1 MVSTLVIA
9 LVLLV
14 SIALI
19 GRHFILLPTNV
30 WLLFLAQPLAM
41 CSASMVVFAGGLIA
55 TKIAPDPELATLPL
69 TLMILG
75 TASAVIPAS
84 MIMKKFGRRIGT
96 IIGLS
101 GAVVGSLLGMYSA
114 MIANFELLVLGA
126 ILLGA
131 SMAFVAQMRFAAIE
145 SLDSIKDSPK
155 AISVLMVGGIF
166 AAILGPEAAVVAK
179 DWIDS
184 PHGFAGSFLALAIL
198 ILASIAFIAFLKPIG
213 VKESHTDGEA
223 RPLTEI
229 MKQPIFII
237 AVCAGAIAYS
247 VMSYIMTATPLSMHE
262 VDGHSLH
269 DTKWVIQSH
278 IVAMY
283 LPSLFSALLI
293 RFIGIARLMITGSL
307 IYVAVIIVGMSGSHV
322 MHYWWTMVLLGVGW
336 NFLFTSGTLLLPESY
351 QPQERFKTQA
361 LNDFSIFFVQA
372 MASLSAGMILF
383 SQGWNTLLSIAV
395 PVILIMFIVST
406 WHFIL
411 RKKTPAQSKA

>member
-1 MVSTLVIA
+1 MLSTLIVA
-9 LVLLV
+9 LILLLA
-14 SIALI
+14 IALI
-19 GRHFILLPTNV
+19 GSRFIKLPRNV

-55 TKIAPDPELATLPL
+55 SKVASDPELATLPL

-84 MIMKKFGRRIGT
+84 MLMKKLGRRKGT

-101 GAVVGSLLGMYSA
+101 WAVVGSLLCMYAAIQS
-114 MIANFELLVLGA
+114 MFWLLVFGSV
-126 ILLGA
+126 LLGM

-145 SLDSIKDSPK
+145 SLDSIEDSPT
-155 AISVLMVGGIF
+155 AISVLMVGGMF

-184 PHGFAGSFLALAIL
+184 PHGFAGSFLALTML
-198 ILASIAFIAFLKPIG
+198 LLASIVLVTALKPIG
-213 VKESHTDGEA
+213 VKEA
-223 RPLTEI
+223 QTEGNSRSLSEI
-229 MKQPIFII
+229 VKQPIFII
-237 AVCAGAIAYS
+237 AVCSGAIAYS

-278 IVAMY
+278 IIAMY
-283 LPSLFSALLI
+283 LPSLFSAFLI
-293 RFIGIARLMITGSL
+293 RYIGIPKLMIVGSL

-322 MHYWWTMVLLGVGW
+322 MHYWWTMVLLGIGW

-351 QPQERFKTQA
+351 TPQERFKTQA
-361 LNDFSIFFVQA
+361 TNDFSIFLVQA

-383 SQGWNTLLSIAV
+383 SQGWSILLSISV
-395 PVILIMFIVST
+395 PVILIMFAVSI
-406 WHFIL
+406 WYFIL
-411 RKKTPAQSKA
+411 HKKK